1 MKSNIKKIALMSVL
15 LLGLTGCRDNI
26 SNISSNANEDC
37 NNKAQLLVEQNDRK
51 IYTYCLNN
59 ATIKINDKEENL
71 KNFIETDS
79 KAIDKIINTLK
90 LKDSFSDGGTK
101 LYKGKN
107 LTLVKCNTLDGNR
120 DIYIGDQNME
130 FKQNFCDNDNY
141 TFVRTYTVKSIKEY
155 KEQQYTDDGT
165 PVSYGNSFEVELYQF
180 QAETKKVIINNLWD
194 IKLEEN
200 KTYEFELQL
209 YEDATNIED
218 SVEYIFKHSN
228 IIEIRETD
236 KIGLDQVQEPI
247 KLNDELINV
256 EGKYASY
263 ELVTNLEKNQYA
275 STEILVK
282 FDNVLY
288 GKSYAIID
296 YAGGSEKIGVIDKL
310 IDKKYVPKL
319 NNETNS
325 EEILN
330 AEVYNK
336 TEDSIVLLYNNKYV
350 LFGKIK

>member
-59 ATIKINDKEENL
+59 VTIKINDKEENL

-155 KEQQYTDDGT
+155 KEQQYTDDGI
-165 PVSYGNSFEVELYQF
+165 PVSYSNSFEVELHQF

-209 YEDATNIED
+209 YEDATHIED
-218 SVEYIFKHSN
+218 SIEYIFKYSN
-228 IIEIRETD
+228 IIEIRETS
-236 KIGLDQVQEPI
+236 KSGLEQIQEPI
-247 KLNDELINV
+247 KQNDNIQNNED
-256 EGKYASY
+256 KYATY
-263 ELVTNLEKNQYA
+263 ELVANLEKNQYA

-310 IDKKYVPKL
+310 IDNEYVPKF
-319 NNETNS
+319 NNETNT
-325 EEILN
+325 EELLN

-336 TEDSIVLLYNNKYV
+336 TEDSIVLLYNNVYV